1 MKKFILLAF
10 TLASFGNISAQA
22 YLDDVMLQSFGWDE
36 YGQSRIKSEDS
47 FYNYYNSRAGVL
59 KAHGFDMIWLPPPSV
74 STGGVG
80 YFPTELYNFSKTSW
94 GTEDQLKAMLA
105 NMNNQGLFP
114 IADVVANHRS
124 GTTGWT
130 DFTNPAW
137 GCDAITSNDEA
148 STANYVGCKPSG
160 SADTGD
166 GFDGSR
172 DMDHTNPTVQNGY
185 IEYLSRLKALGF
197 TGWRWDVAKGFA
209 PGYFGKY
216 IQSSTPYYSV
226 GEYWDSNVDKVK
238 EWITGTYSGGATI
251 SGAFDFPMYY
261 TLSGVI
267 QENASNNY
275 ASLNW
280 AGATAGLAGQ
290 YGFAEKAVT
299 FVDNHDTFVKSSAFS
314 GQNIMMAYAYILTH
328 PGIPCV
334 FAPHYYGGTY
344 SKDGITKNYGT
355 GYADAINKLIA
366 IRKTTGVN
374 AWSHINIDKS
384 EIGLYAAYVKKQ
396 YSDTEPV
403 LAMKI
408 GPYDWSPSGAG
419 WILATSGTDYAVWT
433 KTPVNV
439 APSINITPASNGSYT
454 QGTTQTVTI
463 TATDDSGIAPTIR
476 YTLDGTEPT
485 ATSPVYS
492 APISISNTTTVKAAA
507 FDNLGLSSGT
517 MAKNYVFTAASTPNN
532 ITVHFN
538 PAGSGWSLPYI
549 HYWGAQP
556 TGTLA
561 DAQWGSPVAMT
572 ADPNNAGWYY
582 YTFPNVTSINFLF
595 RNGSSTGNVGVTQT
609 GDITNVTQDTWYV
622 WDPTNAKYV
631 STTASLATTDF
642 SKNKTAFQVVQNP
655 ASNGELKIKYNN
667 ARGGVVSMF
676 DMSGKLVRSFKL
688 SSSSSEVET
697 LKIGG
702 IGNGIYLLQLK
713 SEEGTATT
721 KVIVK

>member
-1 MKKFILLAF
+1 MKKILLFAIA
-10 TLASFGNISAQA
+10 LAGFSTISAQA

-36 YGQSRIKSEDS
+36 YSQARITAEGS

-59 KAHGFDMIWLPPPSV
+59 KAHGFDMIWLPPPSA

-80 YFPTELYNFSKTSW
+80 YFPTELYNFASTSW
-94 GTEDQLKAMLA
+94 GTEAQLKAMLS
-105 NMNNQGLFP
+105 NMNSQGLYP
-114 IADVVANHRS
+114 MADVVANHRS

-148 STANYVGCKPSG
+148 ATASYVGCKPSG
-160 SADTGD
+160 AADTGD

-172 DMDHTNPTVQNGY
+172 DMDHTNLTVQNGY
-185 IEYLSRLKALGF
+185 IEYLNRLKALGF

-226 GEYWDSNVDKVK
+226 GEYWDSNVDKIK
-238 EWITGTYSGGATI
+238 NWITGTYSGGATV
-251 SGAFDFPMYY
+251 SGAFDFPMYN

-299 FVDNHDTFVKSSAFS
+299 FVDNHDTFVKTSAFS

-344 SKDGITKNYGT
+344 SKDGVTVSYGA

-366 IRKTTGVN
+366 IRKATGVN
-374 AWSHINIDKS
+374 AWSNITIDRA
-384 EIGLYAAYVKKQ
+384 EIGLYSAYVKKQ
-396 YSDTEPV
+396 ASDTDPV

-408 GPYDWSPSGAG
+408 GPYDWTPTGAG
-419 WILATSGTDYAVWT
+419 WNVAATGTNYTVWT

-439 APSINITPASNGSYT
+439 APTVNIIPASTSGYI
-454 QGTTQTVTI
+454 QGTTQNITL

-485 ATSPVYS
+485 ASSPIYS
-492 APISISNTTTVKAAA
+492 APIGISNTTTVKAAA

-517 MAKNYVFTAASTPNN
+517 MSKTYTFSPAATPKN

-538 PAGSGWSLPYI
+538 PAGSGWTQSYI

-556 TGTLA
+556 TGSIA
-561 DAQWGSPVAMT
+561 DANWVTPVAMT

-582 YTFPNVTSINFLF
+582 YTFPNITSTNLLF
-595 RNGSSTGNVGVTQT
+595 RNGSPTGTVGQTQT
-609 GDITNVTQDTWYV
+609 GDVTNVTQDTWFI
-622 WDPTNAKYV
+622 WDPTNSKYV
-631 STTASLATTDF
+631 STTAGLATTDVTA
-642 SKNKTAFQVVQNP
+642 NKTAFQVIQNP
-655 ASNGELKIKYNN
+655 ASNGELKIRYNN
-667 ARGGVVSMF
+667 ARGGIVNMY
-676 DMSGKLVRSFKL
+676 DMSGKLVKSFKL
-688 SSSSSEVET
+688 SATSSTMET
-697 LKIGG
+697 LRISG
-702 IGNGIYLLQLK
+702 ISNGPYLLQLK
-713 SEEGTATT
+713 SEEGTAST